1 MYAVVRRYS
10 GAAQLIDELARRQ
23 ADVEAV
29 IRAVPGFV
37 AYTLIR
43 SGDGGGASIT
53 VCEDQAGVAES
64 TRRAA
69 AWVRENVPAAV
80 GSPPEVTE
88 GEVVYRFD
96 R

>member
-10 GAAQLIDELARRQ
+10 GATQLIDELARRQ

-29 IRAVPGFV
+29 IRPVPGFV

-53 VCEDQAGVAES
+53 VCEDQAGAAES
-64 TRRAA
+64 TQRAA
-69 AWVRENVPAAV
+69 AWVRENVPAAA

-88 GEVVYRFD
+88 GEVVFRFE